1 MKDHLFFPNQKKT
14 ASSTILNAAS
24 GGEDSFLWGL
34 ADLLTLLLIFFIF
47 LYSQSSAQSLST
59 VATKGFSD
67 AAILGAPVHV
77 ASAPLEQDAAL
88 PFKPFSIRPVI
99 VEPPVDAHNTMP
111 STVSPEPE
119 IATPSQKAHETA
131 PPEASPSV
139 KEPGPMDFL
148 RQEALSAIRET
159 QDSSCSIRWNQN
171 RLVFVLGERL
181 TFPVGEAELLT
192 GSYPTLE
199 RIARLIA
206 AKKEYRVMVSGHTD
220 DTPIATAMFPSNWEL
235 SAARAITVARAII
248 ESGVDPARI
257 TVQGYGEF
265 RPLHENSSPE
275 NREANRRVEIA
286 LFLEE
291 SRGQA
296 SETLY

>member
-1 MKDHLFFPNQKKT
+1 MEDHLFFSNPKKT
-14 ASSTILNAAS
+14 ASSTILGAAS
-24 GGEDSFLWGL
+24 GGEDAFLWGL

-59 VATKGFSD
+59 AATKGISD
-67 AAILGAPVHV
+67 AAIPEPPVHM
-77 ASAPLEQDAAL
+77 ASAPLTREAAR
-88 PFKPFSIRPVI
+88 PFQPLSIRPVM
-99 VEPPVDAHNTMP
+99 VHPPVDAQETIP

-119 IATPSQKAHETA
+119 IATPSQEDHKTA
-131 PPEASPSV
+131 SPEIFPSV
-139 KEPGPMDFL
+139 KTPGPMDFL
-148 RQEALSAIRET
+148 RQEALNAIQED
-159 QDSSCSIRWNQN
+159 QNSSCSIRWNQN

-181 TFPVGEAELLT
+181 TFPVGEAELLA
-192 GSYPTLE
+192 GFYPTLE

-235 SAARAITVARAII
+235 SAARAITVAKAII
-248 ESGVDPARI
+248 ESGVDPVRI

-291 SRGQA
+291 DRGQA